1 MLRSL
6 VGSEMCIRDSDRT
19 LWCAMVV
26 DGRKIQRHVLRKMFA
41 AALITLYVIS
51 VAQAMNCGA
60 DEYYDDVIS
69 ECRSCRL
76 LCDPVYRTPRQCAD
90 KCPAGTEHVYSQLV
104 QKQTDRKLNK
114 NTCT

>member
-1 MLRSL
+1 MGMLCDAD
-6 VGSEMCIRDSDRT
+6 ETDRM

-26 DGRKIQRHVLRKMFA
+26 DGRKMFA
-41 AALITLYVIS
+41 AALMTSYVIS

-60 DEYYDDVIS
+60 NEYYDDVIS